1 MDIGLHLMDMVL
13 HMSCFCYRSQC
24 TRYKSSLSEFKQ
36 VTCGVPQGSL
46 LGPLLFILYVHDIH
60 KPTKLLSFLFYAD
73 NTNILYYDKNFDSL
87 FNVVNENLL
96 KVCDSF
102 KAKSLTVHSNKCN
115 YIVFSKK
122 LKCTDSMT
130 ANVRIN
136 PHSILRV

>member
-1 MDIGLHLMDMVL
+1 MDLTNRIIDAFENNHHTIGV
-13 HMSCFCYRSQC
+13 FIN
-24 TRYKSSLSEFKQ
+24 FFF
-36 VTCGVPQGSL
+36 
-46 LGPLLFILYVHDIH
+46 LLFWYDV
-60 KPTKLLSFLFYAD
+60 A
-73 NTNILYYDKNFDSL
+73 NMNILYCDKNFDSL